1 MILTKDGQK
10 RLLKAEEIECRTGS
24 KSKDKKKQSILLY
37 KTARTDMDILDEVF
51 GSANWKTTHYEVK
64 GKDFCMIEVRIKFE
78 DDSYIM
84 PEQKSITYEWV
95 GKSDCGKDFQRVAE
109 DSEDDRKKGLN
120 EYEKSESSDSFK
132 RAGFMWG
139 IGRELYSA
147 PDIWIDADISVKSLF
162 VEKIG
167 YDESDKI
174 NELVICSKTKN
185 GIVPV
190 FTMVGG
196 KIKKTDSSLAKDI
209 EEQFNGK
216 EVKTEAEQKA
226 ELIDEINKLGGN
238 VERICKYFNVKS
250 LNELSVEDL
259 ERTLEQGKK
268 K

>member
-24 KSKDKKKQSILLY
+24 KSKDQKKQSILLY

-78 DDSYIM
+78 DDSYLM

-109 DSEDDRKKGLN
+109 DSEDTKKKGLN
-120 EYEKSESSDSFK
+120 EYEKSESSDSLK
-132 RAGFMWG
+132 RAGFCWG

-196 KIKKTDSSLAKDI
+196 KIKKTDTNLAKDI
-209 EEQFNGK
+209 EEQFNGT
-216 EVKTEAEQKA
+216 EVKTETEQKA
-226 ELIDEINKLGGN
+226 ELIEEINKLGGN
-238 VERICKYFNVKS
+238 IERICGYFKVKS

-259 ERTLEQGKK
+259 KRTLEQGKK

>member
-24 KSKDKKKQSILLY
+24 KSKDQKKQSILLY

-51 GSANWKTTHYEVK
+51 GFENWQVEHYEVK
-64 GKDFCMIEVRIKFE
+64 GKDFCRIGVK
-78 DDSYIM
+78 INN
-84 PEQKSITYEWV
+84 EWIW
-95 GKSDCGKDFQRVAE
+95 KSDCGKDFQRVAE
-109 DSEDDRKKGLN
+109 DSEDSKKKGLN

-147 PDIWIDADISVKSLF
+147 PDIWIDVDISTKSLF
-162 VEKIG
+162 IEKIG

-174 NELVICSKTKN
+174 NDLIICSKTKN

-190 FTMVGG
+190 FTMIGG
-196 KIKKTDSSLAKDI
+196 KIKKTDTNLAKDI
-209 EEQFNGK
+209 EEQFNGT

-226 ELIDEINKLGGN
+226 ELIEEINKLGGN
-238 VERICKYFNVKS
+238 IERICGYFKVKS

-259 ERTLEQGKK
+259 KRTLEQGKK

>member
-1 MILTKDGQK
+1 MIFTKDGQK

-24 KSKDKKKQSILLY
+24 KTKDKKMQSILLY
-37 KTARTDMDILDEVF
+37 KTARTDMDILDEIF
-51 GSANWKTTHYEVK
+51 GPMNWKTTHYEVK
-64 GKDFCMIEVRIKFE
+64 GKDFCMIEVRVRFD

-84 PEQKSITYEWV
+84 PEQKSICYEWV

-109 DSEDDRKKGLN
+109 ESDNEKKGLN

-162 VEKIG
+162 IEKIG

-174 NELVICSKTKN
+174 NELIICSKTKN
-185 GIVPV
+185 GIQPV

-196 KIKKTDSSLAKDI
+196 KVKKDANIVKDI

-226 ELIDEINKLGGN
+226 ELIEEIKKLGGN
-238 VERICKYFNVKS
+238 IERICGYFKVKN
-250 LNELSVEDL
+250 LNELNLDQL
-259 ERTLEQGKK
+259 KKTLEQGKK